1 MLELCFN
8 EGVGGLLTYWQSGKQ
23 KILCLGDDLSIGPIA
38 GGPDSQERRE
48 QLVRILG
55 SAPWGEL
62 PAGEWIDEAWQRYC
76 RTWERLRTLPEGT
89 EVRVWLDRTPGSRC
103 GFLASAEA
111 LAFRKARVTAALL
124 PEWVAR
130 SDGTAVEYSGWGEAG
145 PEELDALLE
154 DCCREVPQVLLGG
167 LSHRWRQLQEE
178 NAPLRA
184 VINGRLHS
192 VPEDFYDGMI
202 LSRLPE
208 AGQTVR
214 LAELLGRTLGECQ
227 PGIGDWWLACRAE
240 TLAAEGRFRLERD
253 PGRFYNSQVTAL

>member
-8 EGVGGLLTYWQSGKQ
+8 EGVGGLLAYWQSGKQ

-38 GGPDSQERRE
+38 GGPDSQERRK
-48 QLVRILG
+48 QLVRVLG
-55 SAPWGEL
+55 SDPWGEL

-76 RTWERLRTLPEGT
+76 QTWERLRTLPEGT

-154 DCCREVPQVLLGG
+154 DYCREVPQVLLGG

-178 NAPLRA
+178 TPRC
-184 VINGRLHS
+184 
-192 VPEDFYDGMI
+192 
-202 LSRLPE
+202 
-208 AGQTVR
+208 GQ
-214 LAELLGRTLGECQ
+214 
-227 PGIGDWWLACRAE
+227 
-240 TLAAEGRFRLERD
+240 
-253 PGRFYNSQVTAL
+253 

>member
-1 MLELCFN
+1 MQELCFN
-8 EGVGGLLTYWQSGKQ
+8 EGVGGLLAYWQSGKQ

-38 GGPDSQERRE
+38 GGPDSQERRK

-55 SAPWGEL
+55 SDPWGEL

-145 PEELDALLE
+145 PEELEALLE
-154 DCCREVPQVLLGG
+154 DLSLIHIWPKISSSQTWLLLIFGLASAIFIAMPILYKSKGRRKYPRLRKTIYFIPPALVLASYFAFLA
-167 LSHRWRQLQEE
+167 LS
-178 NAPLRA
+178 
-184 VINGRLHS
+184 V
-192 VPEDFYDGMI
+192 
-202 LSRLPE
+202 
-208 AGQTVR
+208 
-214 LAELLGRTLGECQ
+214 
-227 PGIGDWWLACRAE
+227 
-240 TLAAEGRFRLERD
+240 
-253 PGRFYNSQVTAL
+253 

>member
-23 KILCLGDDLSIGPIA
+23 KILCLGDDLSIGSIA

-48 QLVRILG
+48 QLVRVLG
-55 SAPWGEL
+55 SDPWGEL

-103 GFLASAEA
+103 GFLASVEA

-130 SDGTAVEYSGWGEAG
+130 PDGTAVEYSGWGEAS
-145 PEELDALLE
+145 P
-154 DCCREVPQVLLGG
+154 
-167 LSHRWRQLQEE
+167 
-178 NAPLRA
+178 
-184 VINGRLHS
+184 
-192 VPEDFYDGMI
+192 
-202 LSRLPE
+202 
-208 AGQTVR
+208 
-214 LAELLGRTLGECQ
+214 
-227 PGIGDWWLACRAE
+227 
-240 TLAAEGRFRLERD
+240 
-253 PGRFYNSQVTAL
+253 